1 VLFRSGSIALTGR
14 KLGWSAD
21 LPSRIGDRSHWPGA
35 SRVGPRISPS
45 RLRIDRTDRAQARSA
60 RGSPRVAL
68 TDDEEPP
75 APGTPSRNRR
85 LSRPL
90 CGMASRV
97 RWRLNTIRVGVSRSF
112 HSLLSLAAQRLSK
125 FEYLRNVLQRRL
137 QPACF
142 AQPTQAIGENAN
154 TTTRRDRREPV
165 ERNKLTTSCG
175 HARFPRDDVF
185 RRRNVCPQGI

>member
-1 VLFRSGSIALTGR
+1 MGSIALTRR
-14 KLGWSAD
+14 KLGRFAD

-68 TDDEEPP
+68 TDVEAPP

-97 RWRLNTIRVGVSRSF
+97 RWRLNTIRVDVSRSF

-125 FEYLRNVLQRRL
+125 LSTCATFCNGGCNLHVSPSRHKHLERRQRKRQGETVVSRRKIQVDCLR
-137 QPACF
+137 
-142 AQPTQAIGENAN
+142 PT
-154 TTTRRDRREPV
+154 RFLRV
-165 ERNKLTTSCG
+165 EVSPLW
-175 HARFPRDDVF
+175 
-185 RRRNVCPQGI
+185 